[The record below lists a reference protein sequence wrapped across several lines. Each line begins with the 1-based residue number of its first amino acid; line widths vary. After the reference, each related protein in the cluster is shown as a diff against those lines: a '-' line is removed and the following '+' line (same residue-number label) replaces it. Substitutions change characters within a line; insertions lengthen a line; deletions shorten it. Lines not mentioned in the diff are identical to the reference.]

1 MLEGD
6 KSKYKEWYKFHDFS
20 KFKPVPDTEDEAEA
34 YKVFYHNK
42 MNVNYSGWYG
52 FRDLPEFNTYNKE
65 YIEYIFNITK
75 KWMLGPDGINSDNW
89 QENDGI
95 DGWRLDVPNCVENQN
110 FWNLWRDV
118 VKGCNKDGYITA
130 ELWGDARA
138 EINDGVKYD
147 TVMNYEWLK
156 TTVGYFINQGSEFN
170 KQYKLKPSEFFREL
184 KVKRNWYPLQ
194 ALQVSQ
200 NLNGSHDTDRLLSRI
215 VNDGLGRDLEEGKQI
230 EKGYNTIR
238 PDLADGSHVNTSI
251 NWLESKIKPKDILKL
266 ISVFQ
271 MTYIGAPMIYYGD
284 ELGMWGATDPYCRKP
299 MIWPEMN
306 FENETNGTKGI
317 TEEQYSVKADMELF
331 EWYKKIIRIRTGNET
346 LVSGEFKE
354 IIADDEKD
362 VICYER
368 YNDDFSYFVLINNS
382 INDYNNFE
390 IETDLT
396 DKNGIELITG
406 KTINTDN
413 NGAINIDIGA
423 KKGMIFKFEK

>member
-1 MLEGD
+1 
-6 KSKYKEWYKFHDFS
+6 
-20 KFKPVPDTEDEAEA
+20 
-34 YKVFYHNK
+34 
-42 MNVNYSGWYG
+42 
-52 FRDLPEFNTYNKE
+52 
-65 YIEYIFNITK
+65 
-75 KWMLGPDGINSDNW
+75 MLGPDGINSDNW

-230 EKGYNTIR
+230 ER
-238 PDLADGSHVNTSI
+238 
-251 NWLESKIKPKDILKL
+251 
-266 ISVFQ
+266 
-271 MTYIGAPMIYYGD
+271 
-284 ELGMWGATDPYCRKP
+284 
-299 MIWPEMN
+299 
-306 FENETNGTKGI
+306 GI
-317 TEEQYSVKADMELF
+317 IQ
-331 EWYKKIIRIRTGNET
+331 
-346 LVSGEFKE
+346 
-354 IIADDEKD
+354 
-362 VICYER
+362 
-368 YNDDFSYFVLINNS
+368 
-382 INDYNNFE
+382 
-390 IETDLT
+390 
-396 DKNGIELITG
+396 
-406 KTINTDN
+406 
-413 NGAINIDIGA
+413 
-423 KKGMIFKFEK
+423 